1 MIIQCCRRIAPAVF
15 FAGILT
21 AQAPFRTTTAGSEFK
36 LEGLKGHADDV
47 PGGRRFR
54 ARAFEEITVR
64 APIHMPASS
73 AADHTLQRLIIRFRY
88 EG

>member
-36 LEGLKGHADDV
+36 LEGHADDV
-47 PGGRRFR
+47 PADDVFAPGRLKKLACAPHSHAGIECGG
-54 ARAFEEITVR
+54 
-64 APIHMPASS
+64 P
-73 AADHTLQRLIIRFRY
+73 
-88 EG
+88 